1 MRLVKDVW
9 VCRQRAR
16 GRTAFCSDDALAVL
30 FKDRDLLPALDLVA
44 VHRNLGKVLVNKS
57 LDDVSDVIMS
67 ESRVG
72 RQADFD

>member
-1 MRLVKDVW
+1 MRLVKDVG
-9 VCRQRAR
+9 VFRQRAR

-30 FKDRDLLPALDLVA
+30 LEDRDLLPALDLVA
-44 VHRNLGKVLVNKS
+44 VHRNLGKVLVNES

-67 ESRVG
+67 ECRVG